1 MAEYARVAVEGAP
14 PEIDKLY
21 DYALDPSLWGQVRP
35 GMRVIVP
42 FGRGN
47 RRHEAMVI
55 ALADHAAVETPKS
68 VETVIDGQPVL
79 DAQLLKLALHLR
91 ARLGC
96 AFYTIVH
103 AMLPAGLW
111 YRRETKYCCAPSYK
125 EKLSGC
131 SEAEQQLLDYL
142 SENPGSTSAALVHMV
157 PGQTLDRLLRRGLV
171 EKQESFLPAAREKT
185 RMVYQLTPQG
195 QAYDPAAVSAA
206 RSPAR
211 HAAIEFLKQSGQAD
225 AREIEYYTGASRT
238 VLSGLVRSGLAERSE
253 RRVWR
258 QPDAGVYQPAPI
270 ELNEQQSAAVQG
282 LCSLADLRSANTA
295 LLFGVTGSGKTEVY
309 IQLIR
314 HVLEQGGRA
323 ILLVPEI
330 SLTPQLTARFSYE
343 FGARTAVV
351 HSALALGERYDEWSR
366 IQNGD
371 VDVVIGTR
379 SAVFAPLQ
387 DLRLIIIDEEHEQA
401 FASDTDPRYHARDVA
416 LYRARENAALLV
428 LGSATPSIDTA
439 YRAKTG
445 EYAFFSLPRR
455 ARDARLAEV
464 TVCDRRAAWRA
475 GYKGDIGPEL
485 ARRLGETLAR
495 GEQAVFFLNRRGS
508 CRSMRCLSCGYVPM
522 CVNCSS
528 ALSYHRASGR
538 LMCHL
543 CGYSEP
549 VPACCPSCGGIHM
562 EHIGSGTQSVE
573 HALAE
578 AVPGVRVLR
587 MDSDTTQGK
596 DSHEKLLARFAA
608 GEADVLV
615 GTQMIAKGLDF
626 PNVTLSAVI
635 DADMSL
641 YTGDFRASERTFSLI
656 TQVIGR
662 SGRAEKPGYAIIQT
676 ASPDNEVIRA
686 AARQDYW
693 AFYASE
699 ILLRQQLQ
707 QPPFT
712 RFSRMSFCSPLDS
725 DARSGAA
732 RMYAMLRAYLDHAF
746 SDLDLTLLG
755 PAQAPV
761 HKVNNQFYYTI
772 YLKYQDSRRQRQ
784 LLSGVLLQFR
794 QDRQN
799 RNVKVYYDLNL

>member
-1 MAEYARVAVEGAP
+1 MAKYARVAVEGAP
-14 PEIDKLY
+14 PEIDRLY
-21 DYALDPSLWGQVRP
+21 DYAVPPRFLDQVLP

-47 RRHEAMVI
+47 RRREAMVI
-55 ALADHAAVETPKS
+55 VLTDSTPL
-68 VETVIDGQPVL
+68 ETVKSLETVMDREPVL

-91 ARLGC
+91 ARLSC
-96 AFYTIVH
+96 AFYAIVH

-111 YRRETKYCCAPSYK
+111 YRRETSYICASSYMD
-125 EKLSGC
+125 KLSAC
-131 SEAEQQLLDYL
+131 DAQEQELLGYL
-142 SENPGSTSAALVHMV
+142 ALNPGASRGTLARMAPPQV
-157 PGQTLDRLLRRGLV
+157 LDRLLRRGMV
-171 EKQESFLPAAREKT
+171 EKQESFSPAAKEKHQL
-185 RMVYQLTPQG
+185 VYRLTPQG
-195 QAYDPAAVSAA
+195 QAYDPSSVSAA
-206 RSPAR
+206 RSPTR
-211 HAAIEFLKQSGQAD
+211 HTAIEFLKQSGQAD
-225 AREIEYYTGASRT
+225 AREIEYYTGASRG
-238 VLSGLVRSGLAERSE
+238 VLSGLVRSGLVERVE

-258 QPDAGVYQPAPI
+258 KPDAGVYQPEHI
-270 ELNEQQSAAVQG
+270 ELNAQQDTAVRG
-282 LCSLADLRSANTA
+282 LCALSDKQGAHTA

-309 IQLIR
+309 INLIR
-314 HVLEQGGRA
+314 HVLEKGGKA
-323 ILLVPEI
+323 IVLVPEI
-330 SLTPQLTARFSYE
+330 SLTPQFTARFFYE
-343 FGARTAVV
+343 FGARVALL
-351 HSALALGERYDEWSR
+351 HSALALGERYDEWNR
-366 IQNGD
+366 IRNGE
-371 VDVVIGTR
+371 VDVVVGTR
-379 SAVFAPLQ
+379 SAVFAPLEK
-387 DLRLIIIDEEHEQA
+387 LELMIMDEEHDPA
-401 FASDTDPRYHARDVA
+401 FVSDTDPRYHAREVA

-439 YRAKTG
+439 YRAKEG

-455 ARDARLAEV
+455 AREARPVSV
-464 TVCDRRAAWRA
+464 TISDRRAAWRA

-485 ARRLGETLAR
+485 AQRLGETLAR
-495 GEQAVFFLNRRGS
+495 GEQAIFFLNRRGA
-508 CRSMRCLSCGYVPM
+508 CRSIRCLVCGHVPM

-538 LMCHL
+538 LLCHL

-549 VPACCPSCGGIHM
+549 APVYCPSCGGGPM

-573 HALAE
+573 HALLQAI
-578 AVPGVRVLR
+578 PGIRVLR

-596 DSHEKLLARFAA
+596 DSHEQLLARFAA

-662 SGRAEKPGYAIIQT
+662 SGRAEKPGYAVIQT

-699 ILLRQQLQ
+699 ILLRQQLL
-707 QPPFT
+707 QPPFV
-712 RFSRMSFCSPLDS
+712 RVACMHFYAPLDA
-725 DARSGAA
+725 DARAGAG
-732 RMYAMLRAYLDHAF
+732 RMYALLRAYLDRSF
-746 SDLDLTLLG
+746 SDLDMTLLG
-755 PAQAPV
+755 PAEAPV
-761 HKVNNQFYYTI
+761 HKVNNQFYYTLYI
-772 YLKYQDSRRQRQ
+772 KYQDSRRQRQ

-794 QDRQN
+794 RDRQN
-799 RNVKVYYDLNL
+799 QNVKVYYDLNL